1 VLVTLQEPINGI
13 GFKHRTAMRPR
24 LDFLAVPIPLWLSVC
39 FALLTIFLVL
49 TVYFI
54 IRYSSQ
60 KSASAFLVGSFL
72 WLGFLY
78 ILAENAFFL
87 NTLAKP
93 PRFFVA
99 VVPPF
104 LGIFWMFTQANGK
117 RLVGELSL
125 RQLTWIHTVR
135 IGVEFLLWQLFVV
148 KQIPQMM
155 TFEGH
160 NWDILAGLTAPLMGV
175 MVFQRQRWSPKI
187 LLWWNIASLILLV
200 NIVVTA
206 VLSAPLP
213 FQLLNF
219 EQPNVGVFKPTFI
232 WLPGFVVPVV
242 LFSHLVAIKRL
253 WKSQHI

>member
-1 VLVTLQEPINGI
+1 
-13 GFKHRTAMRPR
+13 MRPR
-24 LDFLAVPIPLWLSVC
+24 LDFLAVPIPIWLSAC
-39 FALLTIFLVL
+39 FALLVIFLVL
-49 TVYFI
+49 TMYLI
-54 IRYSSQ
+54 IRHNSQ
-60 KSASAFLVGSFL
+60 KSAYIFLVGSFL
-72 WLGFLY
+72 WLGFLF

-87 NTLAKP
+87 NTLATP
-93 PRFFVA
+93 PRFLVG

-104 LGIFWMFTQANGK
+104 LCIVWMFTQTNGK

-135 IGVEFLLWQLFVV
+135 IGVELLLWQLFVV

-155 TFEGH
+155 TFEGN

-175 MVFQRQRWSPKI
+175 MVFQRQRWSSKV
-187 LLWWNIASLILLV
+187 LLWWNIAALILLI
-200 NIVVTA
+200 NIVATA

-213 FQLLNF
+213 FQQLNF

-253 WKSQHI
+253 WKS